1 MHNGM
6 QKGGRSWTVVDVTR
20 ERSINDSRRFEGYRS
35 RIESKR
41 TSFFFFS
48 FLRNTL
54 DDEILALER
63 EKENGPDPRDDSMIT
78 RNERTRPCQ

>member
-1 MHNGM
+1 MEC
-6 QKGGRSWTVVDVTR
+6 KRVEEVGRWLTR

-35 RIESKR
+35 RIEAKR
-41 TSFFFFS
+41 ASFFF